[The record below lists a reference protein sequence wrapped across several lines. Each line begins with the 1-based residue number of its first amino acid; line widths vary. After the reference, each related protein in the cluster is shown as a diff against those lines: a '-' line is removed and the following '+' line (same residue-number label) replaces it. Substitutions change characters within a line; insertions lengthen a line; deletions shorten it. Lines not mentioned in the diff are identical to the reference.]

1 MFYSMYYADEELEV
15 NEMAAET
22 LKNRKSAKAST
33 RINPSGNNSHHQQ
46 PAVGPSDD
54 DDF

>member
-1 MFYSMYYADEELEV
+1 MICYIYCIDEELEV

-22 LKNRKSAKAST
+22 LKNRKSAKAAA
-33 RINPSGNNSHHQQ
+33 RINPSGNTNHHQQ

-54 DDF
+54 DEF